1 MEEQLGAQNLKH
13 AQGYQRRQHTIH
25 HQQIRPPLF
34 LEKYQLTYTVV
45 QAYRNISRT
54 CKQYL
59 YGNSA
64 AEQLFILELRNQFK
78 LPFYC
83 NTPVELIKDGAV
95 LLHLFR
101 KEEWLIRLTEMCS

>member
-1 MEEQLGAQNLKH
+1 MEEQLGTQNLEY
-13 AQGYQRRQHTIH
+13 AQGHQLRQHTIH
-25 HQQIRPPLF
+25 NQQIRPSLL
-34 LEKYQLTYTVV
+34 LEKYQLINAVV

-95 LLHLFR
+95 HSYLLR
-101 KEEWLIRLTEMCS
+101 KEEWLTKLIEMLS

>member
-1 MEEQLGAQNLKH
+1 MEEQLGTQNLEH
-13 AQGYQRRQHTIH
+13 AQGHQRRQHSVH
-25 HQQIRPPLF
+25 HQQIWPPLL
-34 LEKYQLTYTVV
+34 LEKYQLTYAVV
-45 QAYRNISRT
+45 QAYRNMSRT

-95 LLHLFR
+95 L
-101 KEEWLIRLTEMCS
+101 SYS